1 MTREWLGHLRHL
13 LTEIDG
19 KQLLSSLLERA
30 QELPPSLVRELKQL
44 TEKLRTGQPIVQIS
58 PETAE
63 LLMLL
68 SMMLITAN
76 LITPDAVFAKG
87 YTSGFRSGGGS
98 SSGSSTYSDDSYY
111 DPAGEFRFGWIGFV
125 MLLLGGF
132 WIAHLLRRR
141 DD

>member
-13 LTEIDG
+13 LSEIDG
-19 KQLLSSLLERA
+19 KQFLSSLLERA
-30 QELPPSLVRELKQL
+30 QELPPSLVRDLKQL
-44 TEKLRTGQPIVQIS
+44 IEKLRTGQPIVQIS

-63 LLMLL
+63 LITLL

-87 YTSGFRSGGGS
+87 YSAGFRSGD
-98 SSGSSTYSDDSYY
+98 SGSTYYGSDYY
-111 DPAGEFRFGWIGFV
+111 GASGEPGFGWIGFI
-125 MLLLGGF
+125 MMLLGGY
-132 WIAHLLRRR
+132 WMAHLLRRK